1 MVSFVVN
8 FKSLIYSIKKGIG
21 LGLGIL
27 LVLIPISFAG
37 IFFMHKSGI
46 LPESMNEK
54 MFSLFS
60 YQTSSPSPA
69 TFILSK
75 NHTDTLNPYL
85 YKPYQL
91 PTQLKEVLI
100 SSVAELTKEL
110 EKANRSEGGVVFIL
124 EDGVYTLDNT
134 LYILADNIAFI
145 SRFGLPE
152 KVIIQGGPDL
162 NRAKTGNLFRV
173 SGSHFVLNGITL
185 QNARNHLVQIG
196 GEQDADFP
204 VIINCILQDS
214 FEQMV
219 KVSYD
224 KTGNPETSSD
234 FGLIENCIFNY
245 TAGIGPQD
253 YIGGI
258 DAHAINGWI
267 IRNNTFKN
275 ISSPK
280 KNVAQYAI
288 HLWNNANNN
297 LVENNL
303 IEDCDRGIGFGMRL
317 NSSSQNIAYSN
328 LGGVIRN
335 NTIIH
340 SDNDNPFSDTGI
352 GLEDSALTLIENNK
366 IWLGHNYP
374 NAIEYRFSSTTGVI
388 IHGNITNK
396 KISSRNGGVA
406 DVFDNITD
414 ADLETI
420 LAEHLFTGK

>member
-1 MVSFVVN
+1 
-8 FKSLIYSIKKGIG
+8 
-21 LGLGIL
+21 
-27 LVLIPISFAG
+27 
-37 IFFMHKSGI
+37 
-46 LPESMNEK
+46 
-54 MFSLFS
+54 
-60 YQTSSPSPA
+60 
-69 TFILSK
+69 
-75 NHTDTLNPYL
+75 
-85 YKPYQL
+85 
-91 PTQLKEVLI
+91 
-100 SSVAELTKEL
+100 
-110 EKANRSEGGVVFIL
+110 
-124 EDGVYTLDNT
+124 
-134 LYILADNIAFI
+134 
-145 SRFGLPE
+145 
-152 KVIIQGGPDL
+152 
-162 NRAKTGNLFRV
+162 
-173 SGSHFVLNGITL
+173 
-185 QNARNHLVQIG
+185 
-196 GEQDADFP
+196 
-204 VIINCILQDS
+204 
-214 FEQMV
+214 
-219 KVSYD
+219 
-224 KTGNPETSSD
+224 
-234 FGLIENCIFNY
+234 
-245 TAGIGPQD
+245 
-253 YIGGI
+253 
-258 DAHAINGWI
+258 
-267 IRNNTFKN
+267 FKN